1 MPLIL
6 RIGFLSGVP
15 SREGRRRG
23 LIPRSM
29 ERETGGVVGVA
40 DAQAAALMSTLY
52 SNILSTETISGAA
65 QL

>member
-1 MPLIL
+1 M
-6 RIGFLSGVP
+6 
-15 SREGRRRG
+15 
-23 LIPRSM
+23 
-29 ERETGGVVGVA
+29 GVA